1 MAYRIL
7 VAEDDGDIVQV
18 LKLYLN
24 NEGYEVLHAPN
35 GAEALEIMEQQPA
48 DLCICD
54 IMMPRMDGYELI
66 RRVREFSAVPIIVL
80 SAKRED
86 ADRIVGLN
94 IGADDY
100 LVKPFN
106 PLEMVARMRSV
117 LRRCYEF
124 DKKSDPS
131 LSTDSGNGRRQP
143 TASDRR

>member
-48 DLCICD
+48 DLCIFD

-66 RRVREFSAVPIIVL
+66 RRVREFSAVPITSSIR
-80 SAKRED
+80 S
-86 ADRIVGLN
+86 RILRFRPMPEKEKTVNRFGPKMTF
-94 IGADDY
+94 GS
-100 LVKPFN
+100 KTCGWTET
-106 PLEMVARMRSV
+106 LESCTWMRKSCPPH
-117 LRRCYEF
+117 RRSSEF
-124 DKKSDPS
+124 WSS
-131 LSTDSGNGRRQP
+131 
-143 TASDRR
+143 

>member
-48 DLCICD
+48 DLCIFD

-86 ADRIVGLN
+86 ADRCRRLSGKTIQPFGSGGP
-94 IGADDY
+94 GA
-100 LVKPFN
+100 LGAAA
-106 PLEMVARMRSV
+106 M
-117 LRRCYEF
+117 LRVR
-124 DKKSDPS
+124 
-131 LSTDSGNGRRQP
+131 
-143 TASDRR
+143 